1 MKRSSGLQAAVTAA
15 AIVIFVALGVYLAVG
30 TVKMGQSYQ
39 RGAAEDLESALR
51 RAATACYA
59 IEGAYPPTVEY
70 LTGKYGVTVD
80 SSRFAVFYEVFAEN
94 LMPEISVKEK

>member
-1 MKRSSGLQAAVTAA
+1 MECHRTRTKIGTGTKSERHAVRDVCRARA
-15 AIVIFVALGVYLAVG
+15 DAVG
-30 TVKMGQSYQ
+30 IDDERT
-39 RGAAEDLESALR
+39 RAFDIDC
-51 RAATACYA
+51 AATACYA